1 MPGPPDLSSAPMTA
15 PIGAAMDRTSPRTRA
30 RMAGLLYVLIIIGGA
45 WAQLGV
51 RDRLIVGGNPALTA
65 QNIAAHEGAY
75 RLGFSVEVLYLLLL
89 VPLIYLLHDLFGV
102 VHRRWALLMAL
113 FATIGGAVQAV
124 ILLAHYAPLILLADS
139 PALAAWSVEQRQAA
153 ALVALRLF
161 DYGYMVAL
169 AFFGCFCLI
178 LGQLILRATFFPRF
192 IGALLLIEGALYLL
206 NSFGHFLAPAFGAR
220 VFPFLLASG
229 VAEVSFGL
237 GLLLLGVND
246 ARWRA
251 QAGAPGPNFPS
262 LHGVSA

>member
-1 MPGPPDLSSAPMTA
+1 MTA
-15 PIGAAMDRTSPRTRA
+15 PGPTGDQTAPQIRA
-30 RMAGLLYVLIIIGGA
+30 RMAGLLYVMIIIGGA
-45 WAQLGV
+45 YAQLGV
-51 RDRLIVGGNPALTA
+51 RDRLIVGGDAALTA
-65 QNIAAHEGAY
+65 QNIAMHEGAY

-89 VPLIYLLHDLFGV
+89 VPLTYLLYDLFGV

-124 ILLAHYAPLILLADS
+124 ILMAHYAPLVLLGES
-139 PALAAWSVEQRQAA
+139 PALSAWSVEQRQAA

-161 DYGYMVAL
+161 DYGYMIAL

-192 IGALLLIEGALYLL
+192 IGGLLLIEGSLYLL

-229 VAEVSFGL
+229 IAEVSFGL
-237 GLLLLGVND
+237 GLLIYGVHD

-251 QAGAPGPNFPS
+251 QAGAGDPVLS
-262 LHGVSA
+262 SAHGVSP